1 MACCVCGKNVAGL
14 PVMKDNRTGLECCEP
29 CGRKLGGPSGFIAY
43 ADSFRGNRSSTP
55 ENRPPATLKARILP
69 LIIIGAIIA
78 LLIFLGNLLYK

>member
-14 PVMKDNRTGLECCEP
+14 PVMRDIQTGLECCEP
-29 CGRKLGGPSGFIAY
+29 CGRKLGGPSGFIKHV
-43 ADSFRGNRSSTP
+43 DSFRRNRSSIP

-78 LLIFLGNLLYK
+78 LLFLVAKLLYK